1 MVLGSEKWNIF
12 CCISKRGCHS
22 HQQLQPSTV
31 SWWALRELRNEK
43 SICSLAAIRLQPLP
57 KVNPEERKLRMWK
70 QDTGPRQVRC
80 IWNEWFQWALTRA
93 SCHTQK
99 STKSLNSGYLVFL
112 TIIFWYSDYLPFL
125 TKLYVIW
132 LLPSPPQSRSYLRWC
147 HLGLKSWKFLPN
159 KT

>member
-1 MVLGSEKWNIF
+1 MRNGIF
-12 CCISKRGCHS
+12 SVVSVNEDVIVISNCSPPLWAGEPSGNSGMRRVS
-22 HQQLQPSTV
+22 ALWQPSDY
-31 SWWALRELRNEK
+31 SHSLRWTLRKGNSGCENRT
-43 SICSLAAIRLQPLP
+43 LA
-57 KVNPEERKLRMWK
+57 
-70 QDTGPRQVRC
+70 RQVRC